1 MGHGGGE
8 ERGGKRWNRKEMGK
22 ERRENDGNK
31 KNVLGKNFKK
41 RRGKAKGVE
50 RRNGEGGDRNPRLT
64 TARGQQWEDRGDS
77 CTVLTG
83 LRSLCMVPRGLN

>member
-1 MGHGGGE
+1 
-8 ERGGKRWNRKEMGK
+8 MGK

-31 KNVLGKNFKK
+31 KNVLGKNLK
-41 RRGKAKGVE
+41 RRGRAKGGG
-50 RRNGEGGDRNPRLT
+50 RRNGEGGEWNPRLT